1 MLIASFSHAYNLPF
15 ESMFKAPSAVFL
27 LVYSCIRVIRIDIW
41 LILVAAFTVII
52 GWSGLLILSLLT
64 GADVTASYVEFGVG
78 TTLQGHIRLDGS
90 KLDQF
95 TAHQI
100 GQFVGYLPQ
109 DIQLFDGTISENIA
123 RFTKDAEPKSIIEA
137 AKIVGVHDMITA
149 LPDGYNTVIGLS
161 GFGLSSGQQQRIA
174 LARALFGNPF
184 LIVLDEPNSN
194 LNSEGESAL
203 TDSIKTMRDRG
214 SIVIVIAHRPS
225 AIAAVNKILCM
236 NDGKQAAF
244 GPKDDI
250 LKQIIAPVKTQD
262 NRKFGQ

>member
-1 MLIASFSHAYNLPF
+1 LVNFSRSIYRHY
-15 ESMFKAPSAVFL
+15 
-27 LVYSCIRVIRIDIW
+27 RVVRITHI
-41 LILVAAFTVII
+41 ILVNWGGCDSV
-52 GWSGLLILSLLT
+52 
-64 GADVTASYVEFGVG
+64 VCRVGVG

-225 AIAAVNKILCM
+225 AIAAINKILCM